1 MGRGSNRVAARS
13 IFAEAGRSDEPRRR
27 YHNRRWPRRLR
38 ARPSR
43 YREQR
48 QRGFAVNLMAEAVLY
63 DKRGPVAVVTLNR
76 PAQFNAYNMAMRD
89 DLFQIL
95 GAIHDDREVRA
106 MVLRGAGQAFSTGGD
121 LAEFGMAPSPIVARW
136 VRFRRDVW
144 GMLRGLPIPTIAAV
158 HGYTVG
164 GGLEMALLCD
174 FAIAADDTRLCLP
187 ETGAGMIPGVAGTQT
202 ASRRLGLGRA
212 LDLCLTGRWI
222 DAKEA
227 LLVGLVAEV
236 VPAANLDRRAHTL
249 ARELASVPREAIA
262 MAKVAVW
269 EGLDLPLREGLA
281 MEQRLYRRLARMA
294 AKRRDREQ

>member
-1 MGRGSNRVAARS
+1 RHRGRP
-13 IFAEAGRSDEPRRR
+13 AGRSHRAAARPVLAQSRRPDEPRRR
-27 YHNRRWPRRLR
+27 YNHRRRPGRLR

-43 YREQR
+43 HRQQR
-48 QRGFAVNLMAEAVLY
+48 QRRPAHHLMSPRANASSAVLY
-63 DKRGPVAVVTLNR
+63 AKRGPVAVVTLNR

-144 GMLRGLPIPTIAAV
+144 GMLRALPIPTIAAI

-202 ASRRLGLGRA
+202 AARRLGLGRA

-222 DAKEA
+222 DAQNA
-227 LLVGLVAEV
+227 LLVGLVTEV
-236 VPAANLDRRAHTL
+236 VPLADLDRH
-249 ARELASVPREAIA
+249 
-262 MAKVAVW
+262 
-269 EGLDLPLREGLA
+269 
-281 MEQRLYRRLARMA
+281 
-294 AKRRDREQ
+294 

>member
-1 MGRGSNRVAARS
+1 MGRRSNRAAARS

-48 QRGFAVNLMAEAVLY
+48 QRGFAVNLMADAVLY

-76 PAQFNAYNMAMRD
+76 PAQFNAYNKAMRD

-144 GMLRGLPIPTIAAV
+144 GCSARCPSRLSPRSTATPSAAV
-158 HGYTVG
+158 SRWRCCATSR
-164 GGLEMALLCD
+164 LLRTTPACP
-174 FAIAADDTRLCLP
+174 CL
-187 ETGAGMIPGVAGTQT
+187 
-202 ASRRLGLGRA
+202 
-212 LDLCLTGRWI
+212 
-222 DAKEA
+222 
-227 LLVGLVAEV
+227 
-236 VPAANLDRRAHTL
+236 
-249 ARELASVPREAIA
+249 
-262 MAKVAVW
+262 
-269 EGLDLPLREGLA
+269 
-281 MEQRLYRRLARMA
+281 
-294 AKRRDREQ
+294 